1 MNTHSFIKVA
11 CNVTDNVIN
20 TYNALS
26 EKLAHISCLKHITK
40 DNPIKLVCELESI
53 YSKQMMLI
61 KPIVTYLLESGF
73 CRKKLIHKKRSF
85 MGQIISYTFSVLTF
99 GM

>member
-11 CNVTDNVIN
+11 CNVTDNVID

-26 EKLAHISCLKHITK
+26 EKLADISCVKSITK
-40 DNPIKLVCELESI
+40 DNTTKLVCELELT
-53 YSKQMMLI
+53 YSKQMMLV

-73 CRKKLIHKKRSF
+73 IAKKLIHKKRSF
-85 MGQIISYTFSVLTF
+85 MGQTISYTFSVLTF
-99 GM
+99 RM